1 LRRRSWIFPCFNSP
15 DPRAFLL
22 RSAYRRQS
30 FFAAILRA
38 TKFWVAH
45 ASPVLAMASRQRGL
59 LLCART
65 EPGHEMAGK
74 FVSAQRRNQVA
85 AATATQLSRHRTR
98 RRGGASSRYYA
109 GSRSGRR
116 PRCSCRRRSRGWRR
130 GRLSWCSCRR
140 RRRRR
145 WLVSESTG
153 EFRRTPNSAG
163 KSASGNVH
171 DVETLHDR

>member
-1 LRRRSWIFPCFNSP
+1 M
-15 DPRAFLL
+15 FLL
-22 RSAYRRQS
+22 RAGQRCQCFSAS
-30 FFAAILRA
+30 L
-38 TKFWVAH
+38 FWGDTR
-45 ASPVLAMASRQRGL
+45 LAYWRWRPRQRGL

-85 AATATQLSRHRTR
+85 AATATQISRHRTR
-98 RRGGASSRYYA
+98 RRGGASSWYYA

-130 GRLSWCSCRR
+130 GRLSRCSCRR